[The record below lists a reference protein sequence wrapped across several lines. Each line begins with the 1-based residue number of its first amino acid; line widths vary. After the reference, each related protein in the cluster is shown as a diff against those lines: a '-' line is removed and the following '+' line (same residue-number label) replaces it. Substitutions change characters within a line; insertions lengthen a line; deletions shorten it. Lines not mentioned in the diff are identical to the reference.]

1 MNPQASIPFIGGPKD
16 GHRVSNYKPDPFVRV
31 AVVRRPAEFPESDE
45 GPVEFTQYELRGHTD
60 ARLYAPVGSDF
71 TDLTRTLLD
80 KYPGLPDPTK
90 VLVPV
95 STLESLLKT
104 TSPHN
109 DLKATFALWGVLH
122 EHWVACAEACHPP
135 A

>member
-1 MNPQASIPFIGGPKD
+1 MNPQTSIPFIGGPKD

-45 GPVEFTQYELRGHTD
+45 GSVEFTQYELRGHTD

-80 KYPGLPDPTK
+80 KYPTPPDPTT
-90 VLVPV
+90 VRVPV
-95 STLESLLKT
+95 HHLEAVLRSAG
-104 TSPHN
+104 P
-109 DLKATFALWGVLH
+109 GVDSRSWLRLQH
-122 EHWVACAEACHPP
+122 ILDDHFDHTAEACHPP